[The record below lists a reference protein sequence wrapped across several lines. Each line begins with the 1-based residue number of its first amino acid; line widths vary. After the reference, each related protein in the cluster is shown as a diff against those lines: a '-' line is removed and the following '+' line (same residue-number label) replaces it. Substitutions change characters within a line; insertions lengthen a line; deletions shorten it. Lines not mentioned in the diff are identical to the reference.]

1 MHPRRRR
8 TPGNRSILALL
19 AILTAGAATLLL
31 ARVLSAS
38 ERIDGALLAIT
49 GIGALPRAM
58 APTQPG
64 PEILLRSAAE
74 VRDAIAQ
81 AAPGD
86 VLTMLPGRYNIG
98 ESLRLAR
105 PGRPDSKITLRAMRS
120 DEVFIEFAIEQGFI
134 VSAPD
139 WRVENLT
146 IRGACAAQADCEHA
160 FHVVGG
166 AVRFAAINNTI
177 TDFNAHFKIN
187 GEQGR
192 FPDDGLIEGNTLTN
206 ASVRETGGAV
216 TVIDMVAASG
226 WVIRRNL
233 ISDFVKGGG
242 DRISYGA
249 FAKGG
254 GARNVF
260 EQNVVICESRLRGT
274 AGQRVGLSLG
284 GGGSGKAYCRDR
296 KCITEQ
302 DQGVIQSNLIA
313 SCSDAG
319 IYLNSAAGSRVLHN
333 TLLDTTGIEARF
345 ADTTGDVEGNLVD
358 GQIAERNGASL
369 RLRENRATT
378 AAALIVG
385 QHPIRRLFATDG
397 AAALTWREAPPRR
410 TAPTPALPDLC
421 AAARPQLAALGAFED
436 LARCRHKAAP

>member
-1 MHPRRRR
+1 MDPRRTLR
-8 TPGNRSILALL
+8 NWSIIALL
-19 AILTAGAATLLL
+19 AVLAAAVAASLP
-31 ARVLSAS
+31 AR
-38 ERIDGALLAIT
+38 ALHRLDRADVAPPIVP
-49 GIGALPRAM
+49 GIGAQPRAM
-58 APTQPG
+58 ALAQTG
-64 PEILLRSAAE
+64 REVTLGSAAE
-74 VRDAIAQ
+74 VRSAIAQ

-86 VLTMLPGRYNIG
+86 VLTMLPGRYQFDQ
-98 ESLRLAR
+98 SLPLAR
-105 PGRPDSKITLRAMRS
+105 PGRPDSKITLRAMRA
-120 DEVFIEFAIEQGFI
+120 DDVFIEFSTEQGF
-134 VSAPD
+134 VVTAPD

-146 IRGACAAQADCEHA
+146 IRGACAAQPDCEHA

-166 AVRFAAINNTI
+166 AARFAALNNTI

-206 ASVRETGGAV
+206 GSVRESGGAV
-216 TVIDMVAASG
+216 TLIDMVAVSG
-226 WVIRRNL
+226 WTIRRNL

-260 EQNVVICESRLRGT
+260 EQNVVICESRLRGV

-296 KCITEQ
+296 ECVTEQ
-302 DQGVIQSNLIA
+302 DQGVIQSNLVA
-313 SCSDAG
+313 SCSNAG
-319 IYLNSAAGSRVLHN
+319 IYLNRAARSRVLHN

-378 AAALIVG
+378 AAALFVG
-385 QHPIRRLFATDG
+385 QHPVRRLFVTDG
-397 AAALTWREAPPRR
+397 ASALTWREAPPRR
-410 TAPTPALPDLC
+410 IAPTPALPDLC
-421 AAARPQLAALGAFED
+421 AITRPALAALGAFED
-436 LARCRHKAAP
+436 LARCRHKAVLR